1 MDKKSLYTLADII
14 QSLDRSNRN
23 LFELLDTMNLTQSER
38 EKIEDSIFVIME
50 KLDTIRRTNIKDLP
64 EHVDFEQIKKISRF

>member
-14 QSLDRSNRN
+14 QSLDRSNRS

>member
-23 LFELLDTMNLTQSER
+23 LFDLLDTMNLTQSER

-50 KLDTIRRTNIKDLP
+50 KLDTIRRTNIKDLS

>member
-23 LFELLDTMNLTQSER
+23 LFDLLDTMNLTQSER